1 MRVPVTVSSWTLGDH
16 CSFEERCA
24 AAANAGYDGIGLRVE
39 NYVDAL
45 EEGYQDDELLAILKR
60 YGIRCTEIE
69 YLTGWAHEKRSYEE
83 KYREQLIFHM
93 GRLFGVH
100 HINAGLLETMK
111 PTVVGERLRQLCQR
125 AKGFDVAVEP
135 MPYSGIPDL
144 KAVVRILNVASQPNA
159 KLLLDA
165 WHWVRAEQSFRPLA
179 PAIAAKV
186 VAVQVDDVHSQAYAP
201 SVLRAESLHDR
212 LIPDQGAKIVRNF
225 LTMLRESGVKPL
237 TVGVEVIS
245 DELLKTGVNN
255 AAQKTH
261 EATIRALKETWPEL
275 LR

>member
-1 MRVPVTVSSWTLGDH
+1 MRVPITVSSWTLGDH

-39 NYVDAL
+39 NYIDAL
-45 EEGYQDDELLAILKR
+45 EEGYQDDELLAMMKR
-60 YGIRCTEIE
+60 YGIKCTEVE
-69 YLTGWAHEKRSYEE
+69 YLTEWARKKRTYEE

-100 HINAGLLETMK
+100 HINAGLLENEQ
-111 PTVVGERLRQLCQR
+111 PTVVGERLRRLCQR
-125 AKGFDVAVEP
+125 ARGVDIAVEP
-135 MPYSGIPDL
+135 MPYSGISDL
-144 KAVVRILNVASQPNA
+144 KTAVRILNVAAQSNA

-165 WHWVRAEQSFRPLA
+165 WHWVRAEQSFRPLT

-186 VAVQVDDVHSQAYAP
+186 VAVQVDDVHAQAYAP

-212 LIPDQGAKIVRNF
+212 LIPDQGAKMVRNF
-225 LTMLRESGVKPL
+225 LKMLRESGVKPL

-245 DELLKTGVNN
+245 DELLKTGINN
-255 AAQKTH
+255 AAQRTH
-261 EATIRALKETWPEL
+261 EATIKALKETWPEL
-275 LR
+275 LG